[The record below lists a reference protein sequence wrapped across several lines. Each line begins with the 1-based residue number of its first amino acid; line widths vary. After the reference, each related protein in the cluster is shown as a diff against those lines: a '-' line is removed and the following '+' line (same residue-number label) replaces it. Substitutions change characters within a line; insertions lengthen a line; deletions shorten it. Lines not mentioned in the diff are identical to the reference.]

1 MTTNRSTMGTRF
13 VNRQMTL
20 VDAVPI
26 MVLDLEGALL
36 RIGRGD
42 VVDQLRKVSLE
53 RWSYD
58 ETADAA
64 YLYVRS
70 PGNLDS
76 TDENIAG
83 EKPGETVSLY
93 DELGINLDLDDQKRL
108 VGVEILGAGYLVEQ
122 LAGIAK

>member
-53 RWSYD
+53 RWTYEEAEERFRTEAILNCSVTSYRFD
-58 ETADAA
+58 DAA
-64 YLYVRS
+64 RRLI
-70 PGNLDS
+70 L
-76 TDENIAG
+76 EEAG
-83 EKPGETVSLY
+83 RTFWT
-93 DELGINLDLDDQKRL
+93 
-108 VGVEILGAGYLVEQ
+108 
-122 LAGIAK
+122 